1 MPTAAPRPQE
11 ALTVEELDGLTA
23 SAWSEYR
30 DGLRDLTAQEYDDA
44 ERRLWD
50 ELQSRLAE
58 LDDRRAQLT
67 AVAPS
72 PR

>member
-11 ALTVEELDGLTA
+11 SLTVEELHGLTA

-30 DGLRDLTAQEYDDA
+30 DGLRDLSAQDYDDA

-58 LDDRRAQLT
+58 LDEHRAQL
-67 AVAPS
+67 AAS
-72 PR
+72 GDDAR

>member
-50 ELQSRLAE
+50 ELQTRLAE
-58 LDDRRAQLT
+58 LDDRRTRLT
-67 AVAPS
+67 AVPES
-72 PR
+72 SR